1 MTPAPSGSA
10 AHILV
15 VEDSD
20 TQALKLR
27 YLLEAQGFSVQT
39 TATAEAALESLGR
52 RRPDLVIADLHL
64 PGMDGNELARNLRL
78 NAATRGIPILM
89 LTESQEPRSERQ
101 GLDSGAD
108 AYISK
113 SADWDLIVLRL
124 RALLRRRDQEP
135 RSGKVERNESAA
147 PSATSFRRARI
158 VLVDEIP
165 ASRDLLM
172 AALAQEGYAVELARP
187 SEEAVALVR
196 ANPPDCVIINIA
208 TRREDAMVLCG
219 RLNGLRLITPLA
231 GAENPTFAIVLV
243 GADASKKMLTD
254 AFASGAD
261 DVLSP
266 DMDMEG
272 LRIRIRT
279 LVRRKLLQDEDKR
292 LEAELR
298 ERDRAIDIARA
309 EAAAANA
316 RAALV
321 DALEKANAELAEA
334 NARLQ
339 DAQGKLIQSAKMASL
354 GELVAGIAHEI
365 NNPLAFILAHQGT
378 VERLIAEILARES
391 GCSDAAKTALG
402 KAHERLGSMR
412 VGMQRIQDLVLN
424 LRKFSR
430 MEGADF
436 HKVDVP
442 AAIDTVIAL
451 LAPKLSNRIRIARR
465 YEGARDLVCSPAL
478 LNQVVMN
485 IIGNAA
491 DAIVGEGTIAVATRS
506 DDEAYVIEIADD
518 GPGIPDEVKDRIF
531 EPFFTTKPV
540 GSGTGLG
547 LAIAY
552 GIVEAHGGAIAV
564 GDAPGGGAVF
574 TLTIPVRRTPRD
586 GA

>member
-1 MTPAPSGSA
+1 VGGS

-15 VEDSD
+15 VEDSE

-39 TATAEAALESLGR
+39 AGSAEAALESLGR
-52 RRPDLVIADLHL
+52 RRPDLVVADLHL
-64 PGMDGNELARNLRL
+64 PGMDGNELTRNLRL
-78 NAATRGIPILM
+78 NAATRGIPVLM

-124 RALLRRRDQEP
+124 RALLRRRGQGAQGGGTEIEA
-135 RSGKVERNESAA
+135 GAA
-147 PSATSFRRARI
+147 PPATSFRRARI
-158 VLVDEIP
+158 VVVDWSP
-165 ASRDLLM
+165 ASCGELE
-172 AALAQEGYAVELARP
+172 AALAQEGYSVEPAQPSDAV
-187 SEEAVALVR
+187 VASAR
-196 ANPPDCVIINIA
+196 ANPPDCLIINIA
-208 TRREDAMVLCG
+208 ARRTDAIALCA
-219 RLNGLRLITPLA
+219 RLSGLRLLPPLA
-231 GAENPTFAIVLV
+231 GAEPPTFAIVLV
-243 GADASKKMLTD
+243 GADDSKKMLTD
-254 AFASGAD
+254 AFAAGAD
-261 DVLSP
+261 DVLSSG
-266 DMDMEG
+266 MDMEG
-272 LRIRIRT
+272 LRIRVRS
-279 LVRRKLLQDEDKR
+279 LVRRKLLQDEDRR

-298 ERDRAIDIARA
+298 ERDRAIDLARA

-321 DALEKANAELAEA
+321 DALEKANSELAQA

-378 VERLIAEILARES
+378 VERLVGRVLARVEDQ
-391 GCSDAAKTALG
+391 SDEAGSSLA

-412 VGMQRIQDLVLN
+412 VGLQRIQDLVLN

-436 HKVDVP
+436 QKVDVP

-451 LAPKLSNRIRIARR
+451 LAPKLSNRIQVTRS
-465 YEGARDLVCSPAL
+465 YEGARELVCSPAL

-491 DAIVGEGTIAVATRS
+491 DAIGGEGSIRVSTRS
-506 DDEAYVIEIADD
+506 GDESYEIEIADD
-518 GPGIPDEVKDRIF
+518 GPGIPDELMDRIF

-552 GIVEAHGGAIAV
+552 GIVEAHGGAISV

-574 TLTIPVRRTPRD
+574 TLTIPSRRPPT
-586 GA
+586 GTT